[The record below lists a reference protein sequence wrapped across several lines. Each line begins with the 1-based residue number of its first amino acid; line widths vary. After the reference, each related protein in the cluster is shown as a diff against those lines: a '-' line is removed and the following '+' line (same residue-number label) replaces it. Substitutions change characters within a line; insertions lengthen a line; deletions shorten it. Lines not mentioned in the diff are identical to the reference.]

1 MRASGWHWTK
11 LKAGPPPIT
20 AGGDAESAPE
30 AHGLP
35 ERARTRALLV
45 EARWTRQS
53 AVPSGPAQCALA
65 QLLPVGHPMKRT
77 GLLREHQRSS
87 TNRPEGCCFQVA
99 NSRLVSTALV
109 RCSDCS
115 LFGFGRF
122 LPLTLAQRRR
132 KDDSIS
138 TPSTPR
144 LVPSPRA
151 ISCGCY
157 RSVPSGQRVVARRV
171 ICC

>member
-11 LKAGPPPIT
+11 LKAGTPPIT

-87 TNRPEGCCFQVA
+87 TNGPEGC
-99 NSRLVSTALV
+99 
-109 RCSDCS
+109 
-115 LFGFGRF
+115 F
-122 LPLTLAQRRR
+122 LPTPDLFLLSWFAAAIVLSLALADFCLPHSLN
-132 KDDSIS
+132 DDEKT
-138 TPSTPR
+138 TPSAPHR
-144 LVPSPRA
+144 HPGWSPLLGPYPA
-151 ISCGCY
+151 PVTG
-157 RSVPSGQRVVARRV
+157 VFPAARGWWLGV
-171 ICC
+171 